1 MTQVLATDF
10 KYVEDVVLQSKS
22 SFALGMKALP
32 ADRRGYLFA
41 IYAYCRILDDI
52 ADEAGTVDQ
61 KLVEL
66 ARWRAKIDQ
75 MLMGKPECP
84 VTRVLY
90 EAVQR
95 FPIPSDEFYKV
106 IEGMEADVRGPIQRP
121 EWDQLYAYCR
131 CVAVSVGLLSLP
143 IFGRT
148 DKSAQQF
155 AEELGYALQFTN
167 ILRDVAEDWSEDRFY
182 LPYESLIKHGVKD
195 INSPNLSN
203 VLEEVANK
211 AEQHYQAAE
220 RLIDQTGS
228 KNLKPALLMMVVY
241 KKLFEKMKQRG
252 WSKIEPR
259 IRLSTLEKA
268 MTVSKLMAFG

>member
-1 MTQVLATDF
+1 MTQVLETDF

-52 ADEAGTVDQ
+52 ADEAGARDQ
-61 KLVEL
+61 KLAEL
-66 ARWRAKIDQ
+66 ALWRQKVDQ
-75 MLMGKPECP
+75 MLSGQPDCA

-95 FPIPSDEFYKV
+95 FSLPKDEFYKV
-106 IEGMEADVRGPIQRP
+106 IDGMEADVHGPIQRP
-121 EWDQLYAYCR
+121 SWEALYDYCR

-148 DKSAQQF
+148 DADAQKF
-155 AEELGYALQFTN
+155 AVELGYALQFTN

-182 LPYESLIKHGVKD
+182 LPEESLRQHDVESIT
-195 INSPNLSN
+195 SPNLKN
-203 VLEEVANK
+203 VLAEVAAK
-211 AEQHYQAAE
+211 AESHYQAA
-220 RLIDQTGS
+220 DQLLKSAGS

-259 IRLSTLEKA
+259 MRLSTLEKA

>member
-32 ADRRGYLFA
+32 SDRRGYLFA

-52 ADEAGTVDQ
+52 ADEAGAADQ
-61 KLVEL
+61 KLADL
-66 ARWRAKIDQ
+66 TMWRTKIDR
-75 MLMGKPECP
+75 MLKGQPDCA

-90 EAVQR
+90 EAVVR
-95 FPIPSDEFYKV
+95 FKIPSDEFYKV

-121 EWDQLYAYCR
+121 NWDELYAYCR

-148 DKSAQQF
+148 DEQAQQF
-155 AEELGYALQFTN
+155 AKELGYALQFTN
-167 ILRDVAEDWSEDRFY
+167 ILRDVVEDWSEDRFY
-182 LPYESLIKHGVKD
+182 LPAESLSKFGVEDIK
-195 INSPNLSN
+195 SPNLHK
-203 VLEEVANK
+203 VLEEVALK
-211 AEQHYQAAE
+211 AQAHYQAAE
-220 RLIDQTGS
+220 RLIQQAGS
-228 KNLKPALLMMVVY
+228 AHLKPALLMMVVY

-259 IRLSTLEKA
+259 MRLSTLEKA

>member
-32 ADRRGYLFA
+32 AGRRGYLFA

-52 ADEAGTVDQ
+52 ADEAGARDQ
-61 KLVEL
+61 KLADL
-66 ARWRAKIDQ
+66 AQWRGKIDR
-75 MLMGKPECP
+75 MLKGQPDCA

-90 EAVQR
+90 EAVER
-95 FPIPSDEFYKV
+95 FKIPSDEFYKV

-121 EWDQLYAYCR
+121 NWDQLYAYCR

-148 DKSAQQF
+148 DDSAQQF
-155 AEELGYALQFTN
+155 AIELGYALQFTN

-182 LPYESLIKHGVKD
+182 LPDECLTEFGVEDIK
-195 INSPNLSN
+195 SPHLNK
-203 VLEEVANK
+203 VLAEVAGK
-211 AEQHYQAAE
+211 AEAHYLAAE
-220 RLIDQTGS
+220 RLIEQAGS
-228 KNLKPALLMMVVY
+228 ANLKPALLMMVVY

-259 IRLSTLEKA
+259 MRLSTLEKA